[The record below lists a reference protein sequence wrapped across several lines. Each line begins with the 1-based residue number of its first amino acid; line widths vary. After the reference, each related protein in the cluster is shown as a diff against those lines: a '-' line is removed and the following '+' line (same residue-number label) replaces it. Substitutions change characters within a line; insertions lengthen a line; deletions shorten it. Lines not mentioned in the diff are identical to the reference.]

1 MYLAGVD
8 FLMMKNA
15 KPDASERINIYRDT
29 SYAVQ
34 TGSNHHNYSNM
45 KVFLHLQP
53 SGNPNMLSD
62 LVHIA

>member
-45 KVFLHLQP
+45 GVFLHLQP

>member
-34 TGSNHHNYSNM
+34 TGSNHQNYSNM
-45 KVFLHLQP
+45 GVFLHLQP
-53 SGNPNMLSD
+53 LGNPNMLSD